1 MKYPL
6 FILLFCLACGTAKET
21 QTPAA
26 IRIAQLDNGQFVE
39 YDAASRDST
48 RFPHLERLG
57 HGRMYATGGYLQSDT
72 TTGFFFRF
80 RQ

>member
-1 MKYPL
+1 MKYMPIL
-6 FILLFCLACGTAKET
+6 LLFCLACTAAKPT
-21 QTPAA
+21 QAPAD
-26 IRIAQLDNGQFVE
+26 IRIALLDNGQFVE
-39 YDAASRDST
+39 YDAASQDST